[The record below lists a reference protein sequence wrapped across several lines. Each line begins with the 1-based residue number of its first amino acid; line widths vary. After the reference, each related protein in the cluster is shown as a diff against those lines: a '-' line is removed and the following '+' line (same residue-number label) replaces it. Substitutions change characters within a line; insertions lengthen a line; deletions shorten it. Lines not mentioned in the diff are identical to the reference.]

1 MRINIKSPVDCCG
14 CTACESICTHGAIH
28 MKADELGFLYPQIDN
43 SLCVD
48 CGLCQ
53 KVCKFQ
59 GDYIPMGAFEQPNVY
74 GVRHSNEVELTKSQ
88 SGAAFWAFAEY
99 LLSEGYLVYGAGYG
113 KDFHVIHKCVT
124 SIDKCQELRGSKYVQ
139 SDLRGVL
146 KEIKKNL
153 QLGKKILFT
162 GTPCQVAG
170 LKSYIPQRLQDNLFT
185 IDLVCHA
192 VPSPR
197 LWEEYVKWVER
208 VNKDKV
214 ASFDFRNKK
223 YGWHSYFETF
233 HLKGK
238 QQEIRRSSFR
248 FFFLHDHLA
257 VRPSCQNCKFTNLKR
272 PGDLT
277 IGDFWGWEK
286 YHSEWNDNKGIS
298 LLLVNTNKG
307 DELFKRINGKTLCSI
322 QSNTQ
327 ECLQP
332 QLIQPIVISGNQ
344 KLFIE
349 EFVKYGFDYVGK
361 KYADIS
367 QWYRIKLFLQLP
379 KRLLR
384 KIVNTINK

>member
-1 MRINIKSPVDCCG
+1 M
-14 CTACESICTHGAIH
+14 
-28 MKADELGFLYPQIDN
+28 
-43 SLCVD
+43 
-48 CGLCQ
+48 
-53 KVCKFQ
+53 
-59 GDYIPMGAFEQPNVY
+59 
-74 GVRHSNEVELTKSQ
+74 
-88 SGAAFWAFAEY
+88 
-99 LLSEGYLVYGAGYG
+99 
-113 KDFHVIHKCVT
+113 
-124 SIDKCQELRGSKYVQ
+124 
-139 SDLRGVL
+139 
-146 KEIKKNL
+146 
-153 QLGKKILFT
+153 
-162 GTPCQVAG
+162 
-170 LKSYIPQRLQDNLFT
+170 
-185 IDLVCHA
+185 
-192 VPSPR
+192 
-197 LWEEYVKWVER
+197 ER